1 MPSINTTSQAAR
13 TPLQP
18 LSRTPRSANTD
29 NTSEADIQRKLG
41 QERARQAATQV
52 TVSREAAAVLKQQQV
67 QQQQEAKQDKAQ
79 QQQVVQQRAAQAN
92 AQRNEQSA
100 SAQAQNPAPKQHENT
115 RKAVESL
122 YQSSNA
128 SAQGRL
134 KEVYA

>member
-18 LSRTPRSANTD
+18 LNRTNRPASTD

-52 TVSREAAAVLKQQQV
+52 TVSKEAAAALKQQQV
-67 QQQQEAKQDKAQ
+67 QQQQEAKQNKAAE
-79 QQQVVQQRAAQAN
+79 QQVVQQRAAQAN
-92 AQRNEQSA
+92 AQRAEQSA
-100 SAQAQNPAPKQHENT
+100 NAQNPAPTQRENT

-128 SAQGRL
+128 PEQRRL

>member
-18 LSRTPRSANTD
+18 LNRTNRSASTD

-92 AQRNEQSA
+92 AQRSEQSA
-100 SAQAQNPAPKQHENT
+100 NTQAQNPAPAQRENT

-128 SAQGRL
+128 PEQRRL

>member
-18 LSRTPRSANTD
+18 LSRTTRPASTD

-52 TVSREAAAVLKQQQV
+52 TVSREAAAALKQQQAQQRQEATQEKAV
-67 QQQQEAKQDKAQ
+67 QQQVAQ
-79 QQQVVQQRAAQAN
+79 QH
-92 AQRNEQSA
+92 ST
-100 SAQAQNPAPKQHENT
+100 SAQQQNPAPAQREST
-115 RKAVESL
+115 RKAVESM

-128 SAQGRL
+128 SEQGRL